1 MSALTHFSLF
11 SGIGGIDLA
20 AEAAGFTTVCQCEW
34 ADFPMEV
41 LKKHWPQVPKF
52 RDITTVTKEAFFE
65 KTGQET
71 TTLISGG
78 FPCQPFSSAGKQ
90 RGFEDERY
98 LWPEMLRVIRE
109 LHPSWVLGENVAGFI
124 HLGLDKT
131 VFDLEQAGYAV
142 RVFVLPAVAV
152 GAWHERKRTFIIG
165 HAASHAPCQR
175 HGGCGENCRCA
186 DDPDRELPKIQSQRN
201 RMDGAAVMGGLQTA
215 GQPAGGC
222 ETESRLGGMAD
233 GIPPEMD
240 GHSMWAKESAQ
251 IPYLISDPPA
261 NVAKRLK
268 TLGNA
273 VVPPQVYPI
282 LRYIAEI
289 ETGRCRNR
297 QQGGDRIWNPL
308 ELFDALCS
316 TDEVQRGK
324 EYSDVFELAARK
336 LGVAPEHC
344 IVFDDVLPAI
354 KSAKAARMLA
364 GGIYDKYS
372 ADQRTEIERIA
383 DIYLLDF
390 RQAPIPHKEV

>member
-1 MSALTHFSLF
+1 MLIRITIRNNIIAGAIFKILSRSFYAEILAL
-11 SGIGGIDLA
+11 
-20 AEAAGFTTVCQCEW
+20 Q
-34 ADFPMEV
+34 
-41 LKKHWPQVPKF
+41 
-52 RDITTVTKEAFFE
+52 
-65 KTGQET
+65 
-71 TTLISGG
+71 G
-78 FPCQPFSSAGKQ
+78 FPAGLRDSYFIRDKSGYPEFRNNQTFSSAGKQ

-186 DDPDRELPKIQSQRN
+186 DDPDRELPKIQPQRN

-240 GHSMWAKESAQ
+240 GHSMWAKEPAQ

-297 QQGGDRIWNPL
+297 QQGGDRIWNP
-308 ELFDALCS
+308 
-316 TDEVQRGK
+316 
-324 EYSDVFELAARK
+324 
-336 LGVAPEHC
+336 
-344 IVFDDVLPAI
+344 
-354 KSAKAARMLA
+354 
-364 GGIYDKYS
+364 
-372 ADQRTEIERIA
+372 
-383 DIYLLDF
+383 
-390 RQAPIPHKEV
+390 